1 MFHSDVA
8 AVAAAAAAV
17 AVAAADGDFEK
28 KIGRLIPIVENFD
41 YLAEEPGLSRIY

>member
-8 AVAAAAAAV
+8 AVVVAAAV
-17 AVAAADGDFEK
+17 AVVAADGDFEK

-41 YLAEEPGLSRIY
+41 YLAEEPGPSRIY